1 MNEIKREP
9 IKEDYIICFWD
20 KSKIQVS
27 YETGEK
33 LKSALRSGEIKTFEI
48 GNDFYMVSGIEKIIT
63 KYKAYDV
70 FPEQFE
76 LLKEM
81 ASEEINSIPQLE
93 SPKFIPTEITF
104 ENWLKIHPGKT
115 KDEYLRQFLDGK
127 IL

>member
-1 MNEIKREP
+1 MNKIQREP
-9 IKEDYIICFWD
+9 IREDYIICFWD

-81 ASEEINSIPQLE
+81 TSEEISSIPKLE
-93 SPKFIPTEITF
+93 SPKFTPTEITF

-115 KDEYLRQFLDGK
+115 KDDYLRQFLDGK
-127 IL
+127 II

>member
-81 ASEEINSIPQLE
+81 SSEEINSIPKLE
-93 SPKFIPTEITF
+93 SPKFEPTEQTF
-104 ENWLKIHPGKT
+104 NNWKRIHP
-115 KDEYLRQFLDGK
+115 YLGYEDYLKQLPS
-127 IL
+127 